1 MFEDSGLPDWF
12 VKEEDMHMKLRPE
25 VDPALVDKYRQ
36 VILAIISYGSGSFKT
51 RSKSWFRNA
60 DPDHYDVDLVMDPQI
75 RDGGGG
81 DTKSVF
87 WVYIFVIA
95 VALNLF
101 GACW

>member
-51 RSKSWFRNA
+51 RSKS
-60 DPDHYDVDLVMDPQI
+60 
-75 RDGGGG
+75 
-81 DTKSVF
+81 
-87 WVYIFVIA
+87 
-95 VALNLF
+95 
-101 GACW
+101 